1 MNGLD
6 SLFYLYMWIV
16 PFCTLILILFIYRIL
31 KGEPILRDDEAYL
44 KHIEELKKEKTEQE
58 KSKLKQIKSE
68 EKRKRLFILGIII
81 LILSIIF
88 TKDYRAERVL
98 QKHLKARY
106 GEEFVIFG
114 MGERAGNVRR
124 WYEAAVVYPKSYI
137 GTRKENDSYY
147 WGKGFVELNN
157 GMKGGDTY
165 GGVLLNESANGFYGK
180 KLKELFGE
188 NYLAVIDL
196 DGYYEYT
203 NFEKEMNRRK
213 KSYEKS
219 PNGVFSPISGGIY
232 IFGRVENDEDREW
245 YRKQI
250 YEFIQFMKET
260 GTFEYVSLGII
271 IVDDRILTKQFEN
284 NNKLKQELS
293 MNRELLS
300 DINFRKKKKE
310 LMKEITEKLSSEK
323 IKIKLEGINR
333 TIAFNSDG
341 GVYSWSFYNSLLY
354 SHIYSEKYIES
365 QKLDHRE
372 KLKYDKIEDVKFRT
386 ENY

>member
-1 MNGLD
+1 MGK
-6 SLFYLYMWIV
+6 I
-16 PFCTLILILFIYRIL
+16 
-31 KGEPILRDDEAYL
+31 
-44 KHIEELKKEKTEQE
+44 
-58 KSKLKQIKSE
+58 KLLSV
-68 EKRKRLFILGIII
+68 LGMII
-81 LILSIIF
+81 LILTGCLSES
-88 TKDYRAERVL
+88 DRAERVL
-98 QKHLKARY
+98 QKHLKERY
-106 GEEFVIFG
+106 GEEFVIYG
-114 MGERAGNVRR
+114 MGKRAGNVRR

-165 GGVLLNESANGFYGK
+165 GGVLLNESANEFYGK

-188 NYLAVIDL
+188 NYLAVIDV

-260 GTFEYVSLGII
+260 GTFEYVAIAINIL
-271 IVDDRILTKQFEN
+271 DDRVLSKEFQEN
-284 NNKLKQELS
+284 KELKQELITLGKKLDK
-293 MNRELLS
+293 NNHELFRIKRREL
-300 DINFRKKKKE
+300 IKK
-310 LMKEITEKLSSEK
+310 LPLKLEQEVKMEK
-323 IKIKLEGINR
+323 INKTEIK
-333 TIAFNSDG
+333 NS
-341 GVYSWSFYNSLLY
+341 VKWSHYNNLLSLPL
-354 SHIYSEKYIES
+354 YSEKYIKANSLQDIRRISKFE
-365 QKLDHRE
+365 
-372 KLKYDKIEDVKFRT
+372 KIEDVQFT
-386 ENY
+386 YEDY

>member
-1 MNGLD
+1 MEILLNGLD
-6 SLFYLYMWIV
+6 SLAYLYMWIV

-165 GGVLLNESANGFYGK
+165 GKVLLNESANEFYGK

-188 NYLAVIDL
+188 NYLAVINVKGPYSNRD
-196 DGYYEYT
+196 
-203 NFEKEMNRRK
+203 FEKEMESRRI
-213 KSYEKS
+213 SLEKELGGI
-219 PNGVFSPISGGIY
+219 PPEIAGGIY
-232 IFGRVENDEDREW
+232 IFGRVENDKDREW

-260 GTFEYVSLGII
+260 GTFEYVDLDII
-271 IVDDRILTKQFEN
+271 IVDERALISNPKKLLENFPKNLSENEKKRKKREMMKAGDKEFADMTQKEILNKINSINKAEYRKQFFGG
-284 NNKLKQELS
+284 
-293 MNRELLS
+293 LLYV
-300 DINFRKKKKE
+300 K
-310 LMKEITEKLSSEK
+310 
-323 IKIKLEGINR
+323 
-333 TIAFNSDG
+333 
-341 GVYSWSFYNSLLY
+341 VYSQ
-354 SHIYSEKYIES
+354 KYIKSRNFNDEEI
-365 QKLDHRE
+365 KE
-372 KLKYDKIEDVKFRT
+372 YNKVEDIKFDW
-386 ENY
+386 ELW

>member
-1 MNGLD
+1 MKKKIKYFL
-6 SLFYLYMWIV
+6 LV
-16 PFCTLILILFIYRIL
+16 LILLFVSCGQKATTY
-31 KGEPILRDDEAYL
+31 EA
-44 KHIEELKKEKTEQE
+44 KEA
-58 KSKLKQIKSE
+58 
-68 EKRKRLFILGIII
+68 
-81 LILSIIF
+81 LS
-88 TKDYRAERVL
+88 
-98 QKHLKARY
+98 KHLVERY
-106 GEEFVIFG
+106 GEEFEIGYIGRRSDGDDDIWYQAEIYPSKYVGTPKERDKYYRRSGTVNIKKGIFG
-114 MGERAGNVRR
+114 E
-124 WYEAAVVYPKSYI
+124 KL
-137 GTRKENDSYY
+137 
-147 WGKGFVELNN
+147 GFV
-157 GMKGGDTY
+157 GDTY
-165 GGVLLNESANGFYGK
+165 GIVKMNESAEEFYGK
-180 KLKELFGE
+180 KLKELFGDNALQVYDIRFNRILE
-188 NYLAVIDL
+188 DYS
-196 DGYYEYT
+196 
-203 NFEKEMNRRK
+203 FEKIIKVWKE
-213 KSYEKS
+213 E
-219 PNGVFSPISGGIY
+219 GVRLTIKGGIY

-271 IVDDRILTKQFEN
+271 IVDDRVLTKQFEN

-300 DINFRKKKKE
+300 DIDFRKKKKE
-310 LMKEITEKLSSEK
+310 LMNQITEKLSSEK

-372 KLKYDKIEDVKFRT
+372 KLKYNKIEDVKFRT

>member
-1 MNGLD
+1 MKKKIKYFL
-6 SLFYLYMWIV
+6 LV
-16 PFCTLILILFIYRIL
+16 LILLFVSCGQKATTY
-31 KGEPILRDDEAYL
+31 EA
-44 KHIEELKKEKTEQE
+44 KEA
-58 KSKLKQIKSE
+58 
-68 EKRKRLFILGIII
+68 
-81 LILSIIF
+81 LS
-88 TKDYRAERVL
+88 
-98 QKHLKARY
+98 KHLVERY
-106 GEEFVIFG
+106 GEEFEIG
-114 MGERAGNVRR
+114 YMGKRSDGKEV
-124 WYEAAVVYPKSYI
+124 WYEAEIYPSKYV
-137 GTRKENDSYY
+137 GTSKERDKYY
-147 WGKGFVELNN
+147 HRRGTVNIEKGILGDRVGFV
-157 GMKGGDTY
+157 GDTY
-165 GGVLLNESANGFYGK
+165 GKVKINESAEEFYGK
-180 KLKELFGE
+180 KLKELFGDNALQVYDIRFNRILE
-188 NYLAVIDL
+188 DYS
-196 DGYYEYT
+196 
-203 NFEKEMNRRK
+203 FEKIIKVWKE
-213 KSYEKS
+213 E
-219 PNGVFSPISGGIY
+219 GVRLTIKGGIY

-271 IVDDRILTKQFEN
+271 IVDDRVLTKQFEN

-300 DINFRKKKKE
+300 DIDFRKKKKE
-310 LMKEITEKLSSEK
+310 LMNQITEKLSSEK

-372 KLKYDKIEDVKFRT
+372 KLKYNKIEDVKFRT

>member
-1 MNGLD
+1 MEILLNGLD

-58 KSKLKQIKSE
+58 KSKLEQEKSE
-68 EKRKRLFILGIII
+68 EKRKWFFIFGVII

-165 GGVLLNESANGFYGK
+165 GGVLLNESANEFYGK

-188 NYLAVIDL
+188 NYLAVIDVKGPYSNR
-196 DGYYEYT
+196 D
-203 NFEKEMNRRK
+203 FEKEMESRRI
-213 KSYEKS
+213 SLEKELGGI
-219 PNGVFSPISGGIY
+219 PPEIAGGIY
-232 IFGRVENDEDREW
+232 IFGRVENDKDREW

-260 GTFEYVSLGII
+260 GTFEYVDLDII
-271 IVDDRILTKQFEN
+271 IVDERALISNPKKLLENFPKNLSENEKKRKKREMMKAGDKEFADMTQKEILNKINSINKAEYRKQFFGG
-284 NNKLKQELS
+284 
-293 MNRELLS
+293 LLYV
-300 DINFRKKKKE
+300 K
-310 LMKEITEKLSSEK
+310 
-323 IKIKLEGINR
+323 
-333 TIAFNSDG
+333 
-341 GVYSWSFYNSLLY
+341 VYSQ
-354 SHIYSEKYIES
+354 KYIKSRNFNDEEI
-365 QKLDHRE
+365 KE
-372 KLKYDKIEDVKFRT
+372 YNKVEDIKFDW
-386 ENY
+386 ELW